1 MGSDRMKLFGLWV
14 LGWVGMRCYELLGWV
29 ELEWDAMNCWGW
41 VETRCYELLGL
52 GWDEMLWII
61 WVGLSW
67 DEIIRICEVYNPSSL
82 AKFDKQFIL
91 VKYGVIAS

>member
-1 MGSDRMKLFGLWV
+1 MIR
-14 LGWVGMRCYELLGWV
+14 
-29 ELEWDAMNCWGW
+29 
-41 VETRCYELLGL
+41 
-52 GWDEMLWII
+52 II